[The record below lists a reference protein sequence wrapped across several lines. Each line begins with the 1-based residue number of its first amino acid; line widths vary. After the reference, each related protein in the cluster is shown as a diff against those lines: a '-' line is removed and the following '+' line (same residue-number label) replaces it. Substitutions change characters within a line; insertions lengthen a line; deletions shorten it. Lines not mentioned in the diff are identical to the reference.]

1 MSDNVTDENFDKIHE
16 AIDTTITSLEDAGS
30 DLGDIALC
38 MFVEGANILEQ
49 MGLSKEE
56 ISSMALDFLSS
67 DEATVEM
74 PVELNLEN
82 NCCNCFWVSRLCSF
96 KLLQ

>member
-1 MSDNVTDENFDKIHE
+1 MNLKNAKWEYKMSDKVTDENFDKIHE
-16 AIDTTITSLEDAGS
+16 AIDITITNLEDGGS

-56 ISSMALDFLSS
+56 ISAMALDFLSS
-67 DEATVEM
+67 DETNIEI
-74 PVELNLEN
+74 PNE
-82 NCCNCFWVSRLCSF
+82 
-96 KLLQ
+96 

>member
-1 MSDNVTDENFDKIHE
+1 MDLKNAKWEYKMSDNVTDENFDKIHE
-16 AIDTTITSLEDAGS
+16 AIDITITNLEDGGS

-56 ISSMALDFLSS
+56 ISAMALDFLSS
-67 DEATVEM
+67 DETNIEI
-74 PVELNLEN
+74 PNE
-82 NCCNCFWVSRLCSF
+82 
-96 KLLQ
+96 

>member
-1 MSDNVTDENFDKIHE
+1 MNLKNAKWEYKMSDNVTDENFDKIHE
-16 AIDTTITSLEDAGS
+16 AIDITITNLEDGGS

-56 ISSMALDFLSS
+56 ISAMALDFLSS
-67 DEATVEM
+67 DETNIEI
-74 PVELNLEN
+74 PNE
-82 NCCNCFWVSRLCSF
+82 
-96 KLLQ
+96 

>member
-1 MSDNVTDENFDKIHE
+1 MNLKNAKWEYKMSDNVTDENFDKIHE
-16 AIDTTITSLEDAGS
+16 AIDTTITSLEDGGS

-56 ISSMALDFLSS
+56 ISAMALDFLSS
-67 DEATVEM
+67 HETNIEI
-74 PVELNLEN
+74 PNE
-82 NCCNCFWVSRLCSF
+82 
-96 KLLQ
+96 

>member
-16 AIDTTITSLEDAGS
+16 ANEETITGLEDSGS
-30 DLGDIALC
+30 ELGDIALC

-56 ISSMALDFLSS
+56 ISEMTLDFLSS
-67 DEATVEM
+67 DEAVVEM
-74 PVELNLEN
+74 PGE
-82 NCCNCFWVSRLCSF
+82 
-96 KLLQ
+96 

>member
-1 MSDNVTDENFDKIHE
+1 MNLKNAKWEYKMSDNVTDENFDKIHE
-16 AIDTTITSLEDAGS
+16 AIDITITNLEDGGS

-67 DEATVEM
+67 DETIIEI
-74 PVELNLEN
+74 PNE
-82 NCCNCFWVSRLCSF
+82 
-96 KLLQ
+96 

>member
-1 MSDNVTDENFDKIHE
+1 MDLKKEKWEYKISDNVTDENFDKIHE

-74 PVELNLEN
+74 PVE
-82 NCCNCFWVSRLCSF
+82 
-96 KLLQ
+96 

>member
-16 AIDTTITSLEDAGS
+16 AIDITITNLEDGGS

-56 ISSMALDFLSS
+56 ISAMALDFLSS
-67 DEATVEM
+67 DETNIEI
-74 PVELNLEN
+74 PNE
-82 NCCNCFWVSRLCSF
+82 
-96 KLLQ
+96 

>member
-1 MSDNVTDENFDKIHE
+1 MNLKNAKWEYKMSDNVTEENFDKIHE
-16 AIDTTITSLEDAGS
+16 AIDITITNLEDGGS

-56 ISSMALDFLSS
+56 ISAMALDFLSS
-67 DEATVEM
+67 DETNIEI
-74 PVELNLEN
+74 PNE
-82 NCCNCFWVSRLCSF
+82 
-96 KLLQ
+96 